1 MERELDFM
9 AEMGFE
15 IIPKLNFSAAHDV
28 WMKEYSRMV
37 STKKYYEVVKDLIDE
52 VIELFHPKYFHIGM
66 DEETFDGQN
75 GYDYIVVRNNDLWWN
90 DLYYYVN
97 CIEKHGVRAM
107 MWSDYAR
114 HRPEEFI
121 QKCPKSVVQNVWYY
135 FTEYGED
142 IEEVYRI
149 RIMPY
154 GVFEK
159 AGFDQM
165 PAGSCCYHEECLPML
180 VDYCT
185 DHISNAHLL
194 GFMQTTW
201 EPLMEKWK
209 QDLDRGNRAVLAA
222 RETYFVKTGNKS

>member
-1 MERELDFM
+1 
-9 AEMGFE
+9 
-15 IIPKLNFSAAHDV
+15 
-28 WMKEYSRMV
+28 
-37 STKKYYEVVKDLIDE
+37 
-52 VIELFHPKYFHIGM
+52 
-66 DEETFDGQN
+66 
-75 GYDYIVVRNNDLWWN
+75 
-90 DLYYYVN
+90 
-97 CIEKHGVRAM
+97 
-107 MWSDYAR
+107 
-114 HRPEEFI
+114 
-121 QKCPKSVVQNVWYY
+121 
-135 FTEYGED
+135 
-142 IEEVYRI
+142 
-149 RIMPY
+149 MPY